1 MDVAIT
7 GASGMIGTAL
17 TESLRTDGHRVVV
30 VSRSA
35 SAGDTVRWDPSAGM
49 IESGGLEGLDAVVH
63 LAGEPIASGPWTKA
77 QRRRIHDSRQQGTR
91 LLATTLAGLGQK
103 PGVLVSGSAIG
114 AYGDRGDEV
123 LTEGSSLGQ
132 DFLADVCRDW
142 EGATAPTA
150 AAGVRV
156 AHVRTGIV
164 LSAKGGALAA
174 ELPIFRLGVGGK
186 AGKGN
191 QWMSWITLAD
201 EVAALRFVIDHDLQG
216 PVNLTAPAPVTNATF
231 TQSLGRAMH
240 KPTFLTIP
248 RAVRH
253 VPFGVGDLVGSLLFA
268 SQRVE
273 PTVLVDAGFTFVH
286 TDIDDALQ
294 AIVAKG

>member
-7 GASGMIGTAL
+7 GASGLIGTAL
-17 TESLRTDGHRVVV
+17 SASLRADGHRVVT

-35 SAGDTVRWDPSAGM
+35 SAGDTVRWDPSTGT

-63 LAGEPIASGPWTKA
+63 LAGEPIASGAWTKA
-77 QRRRIHDSRQQGTR
+77 QRRRIHHSRAQGTR
-91 LLATTLAGLGQK
+91 LLATTLAGLDQK
-103 PGVLVSGSAIG
+103 PAVLVSGSAIG

-123 LTEGSSLGQ
+123 MTEASRLGQ
-132 DFLADVCRDW
+132 GFLADVCREW
-142 EGATAPTA
+142 EA
-150 AAGVRV
+150 AAAQAGAAGIRV
-156 AHVRTGIV
+156 ALARTGIV
-164 LSAKGGALAA
+164 LSAEGGALAA
-174 ELPIFRLGVGGK
+174 ELPIFRLGLGGR

-201 EVAALRFVIDHDLQG
+201 EVAALRFVIDHDLSG
-216 PVNLTAPAPVTNATF
+216 PVNLTTPAPVTNATF
-231 TQSLGRAMH
+231 TEALGRALH
-240 KPTFLTIP
+240 KRTLLTIP
-248 RAVRH
+248 RAVRR

-273 PTVLVDAGFTFVH
+273 PTVLVDAGFIFVH